1 MMTKNSFT
9 TGSLLRVPLA
19 ALVACGLMLGTAAAQ
34 DAPNS
39 GAVSAGTGVGFGSS
53 YYFRGIIQETKGFIA
68 QPYLE
73 AGLTLLEGDGVLNS
87 LSVTAG
93 TWSSLHSGPS
103 GSGGAPGDPQMWY
116 ETDFYASLG
125 LGLAEAWSAD
135 VTYTAYMSPNQSFGT
150 VKELSFGLGYD
161 DGVLGPY
168 ATLAVELEGQADG
181 GLNEGTY
188 LELGVGPA
196 LAIPGSEV
204 GLSFPVAVGLS
215 LNDYYEGAAGD
226 QTFGFFN
233 VGAIV
238 SVPIGGIPAKYGSWE
253 ISGGVNF
260 LVFGDALKA
269 INGSADDFEPVG
281 VFGISLGY

>member
-1 MMTKNSFT
+1 MMTKNSYT
-9 TGSLLRVPLA
+9 TGLLLRVPLA

-39 GAVSAGTGVGFGSS
+39 GAVSAGTGVDFGSS

-73 AGLTLLEGDGVLNS
+73 AGLTLLEGDGALNS

-116 ETDFYASLG
+116 ETDFYASLS

-168 ATLAVELEGQADG
+168 ATLAVELDGQADG
-181 GLNEGTY
+181 GLNRGTY
-188 LELGVGPA
+188 LELGVEPA
-196 LAIPGSEV
+196 LAMPGSEA

-226 QTFGFFN
+226 ETFGFFN

-238 SVPIGGIPAKYGSWE
+238 SAPIAGIPAKYGSWE
-253 ISGGVNF
+253 ISAGVNF

-269 INGSADDFEPVG
+269 INGSADDFEPIG
-281 VFGISLGY
+281 VFGISLSY